1 MFKKFKFKNNTVKKL
16 YAIYCF
22 DNFDYQ
28 FDAELVFIFTSKKK
42 ALHAI
47 KNNTYDFQ
55 SCTYKFCKLSALVPN
70 CYVPFTNEL
79 IDVDSLE
86 HREPS
91 SSIYY
96 KFVLKNQE
104 DMEKNCL
111 SFFTGDWV
119 RMTFEEVCEQKRCD
133 KGLADYIFAAQ
144 EHYRKDRE
152 AGQLKSYSELLKVMD

>member
-1 MFKKFKFKNNTVKKL
+1 MNNNTIKKL

-28 FDAELVFIFTSKKK
+28 FDAELEFIFTSKKK
-42 ALHAI
+42 ALHTI

-55 SCTYKFCKLSALVPN
+55 SCTYKFCKLSTLDLN

-79 IDVDSLE
+79 IDLASLGY
-86 HREPS
+86 RELS

-96 KFVLKNQE
+96 KFVLKTQE

-111 SFFTGDWV
+111 STGDWV
-119 RMTFEEVCEQKRCD
+119 QMTPEEVCEQKRCD

-152 AGQLKSYSELLKVMD
+152 AGQLKSYSELLKDMD